1 MQFMGKIK
9 RTLIGDRAFYRTV
22 FAIVV
27 PIIIQN
33 SVSNFVNLLD
43 NIMVGSLGTAQLS
56 GVAVANQ
63 LLFVFMLCIWGG
75 LAGPGIYG
83 AQYFGAGDMEGLRN
97 TFRIKL
103 WISAVIVVASLA
115 IFIGWGDRLI
125 LGYLTGEGDAASAE
139 AMFASGRDYLRVMLF
154 GLLPFALTQSY
165 SGTLREAGETMLP
178 MKAGIA
184 AVLTNLCGNWILI
197 YGNLGFP
204 KMGVEGAA
212 TATVLS
218 RFVELAIIAIG
229 AHRSQRYGFMRGAYR
244 TLKVPAKLLRGV
256 MKKGIPLL
264 VNEALWSM
272 GIATLMQIYSVRG
285 LMVLAGLNIASTINN
300 LFNVVFLSMG
310 NAVAV
315 MIGQALGANDMRRA
329 RGDVWKL
336 MSFSV
341 FSCIVIGSVLAIL
354 SPVFPHLYNTEEGV
368 RMLAARFIL
377 TAACLMPINSIAHAC
392 YFTLRSGGSTIITF
406 LFDSVYSWAV
416 HIPFALLLV
425 YKTDLDIMMLYPV
438 CQLVEIVKSS
448 IGLILVRKGVWIRNI
463 VSGHQTETQVSGQ
476 IAVNNEQ

>member
-1 MQFMGKIK
+1 MQLIGKFK
-9 RTLIGDRAFYRTV
+9 QKFIGDRAFYRSV

-56 GVAVANQ
+56 GVAIANQ

-83 AQYFGAGDMEGLRN
+83 AQYFGAGDTEGVRN
-97 TFRIKL
+97 TFRLKL
-103 WISAVIVVASLA
+103 WISATIVVAAIA
-115 IFIGWGDRLI
+115 IFTGWGDRLI

-139 AMFASGRDYLRVMLF
+139 AMFASAKGYLRVMLF
-154 GLLPFALTQSY
+154 GLFPFALSQSY

-178 MKAGIA
+178 MKASIA

-204 KMGVEGAA
+204 AMGVEGAA
-212 TATVLS
+212 IATVLS
-218 RFVELAIIAIG
+218 RFVELSILVIS
-229 AHRSQRYGFMRGAYR
+229 AHRSRRYSFMSGAYR
-244 TLKVPAKLLRGV
+244 TLKVPAKLLRAV
-256 MKKGIPLL
+256 MKKGMPLL
-264 VNEALWSM
+264 INEALWSM

-285 LMVLAGLNIASTINN
+285 LVVLAGLNIASTISN

-315 MIGQALGANDMRRA
+315 MIGQALGANDMKRA
-329 RGDVWKL
+329 REDVWKL
-336 MSFSV
+336 IGFSV
-341 FSCIVIGSVLAIL
+341 FSCIVMGGVLAVL
-354 SPVFPHLYNTEEGV
+354 SPVFPRLYNTDDAV
-368 RMLAARFIL
+368 RTLAARFIL
-377 TAACLMPINSIAHAC
+377 TSACLMPINSIAHAC

-406 LFDSVYSWAV
+406 LFDSVYSWV
-416 HIPFALLLV
+416 IHIPYALLLV
-425 YKTDLDIMMLYPV
+425 YKTDLDIMLLYPA
-438 CQLVEIVKSS
+438 CQLVEILKST
-448 IGLILVRKGVWIRNI
+448 IGLILVKKGLWVRNI
-463 VSGHQTETQVSGQ
+463 VSDPKVSAEVAGQ
-476 IAVNNEQ
+476 ES

>member
-1 MQFMGKIK
+1 MRGLDRFK
-9 RTLIGDRAFYRTV
+9 RTFIGDRAFYRVV

-43 NIMVGSLGTAQLS
+43 NIMVGQVGTAQLS

-63 LLFVFMLCIWGG
+63 LLFVFNLCVFGG
-75 LAGPGIYG
+75 LAGPGIFG
-83 AQYFGAGDMEGLRN
+83 AQYYGAGDMEGLRN

-103 WISAVIVVASLA
+103 WIAASILLISLA

-125 LGYLTGEGDAASAE
+125 LNYLTGEGEAAAAE
-139 AMFASGRDYLRVMLF
+139 AILESGRAYLGIMLI
-154 GLLPFALTQSY
+154 GLFPFALTQSY

-204 KMGVEGAA
+204 AMGVEGAA
-212 TATVLS
+212 IATVLS
-218 RFVELAIIAIG
+218 RFVELAIIVVG
-229 AHRSQRYGFMRGAYR
+229 THRSPRYSFMRGVYR
-244 TLKVPAKLLRGV
+244 TLKIPAKLLRSV
-256 MKKGIPLL
+256 MKKGMPLL
-264 VNEALWSM
+264 VNEAFWSM
-272 GIATLMQIYSVRG
+272 GMAMLMQIYSVRG

-315 MIGQALGANDMRRA
+315 MIGQSLGANDMQRA
-329 RGDVWKL
+329 RTDVWKL
-336 MSFSV
+336 MSFSF
-341 FSCIVIGSVLAIL
+341 FSCVVIGSVLAIL
-354 SPVFPHLYNTEEGV
+354 SPVFPLIYNTDEGV
-368 RMLAARFIL
+368 RFLAARFIL
-377 TAACLMPINSIAHAC
+377 TAACIMPVNSIAHAC

-406 LFDSVYSWAV
+406 LFDSVYTWAV
-416 HIPFALLLV
+416 NIPFALLLV
-425 YKTDLDIMMLYPV
+425 YGTGLDIMMLYPI
-438 CQLVEIVKSS
+438 CQLVEIVKSA
-448 IGLILVRKGVWIRNI
+448 IGLILVKKGVWIRNI
-463 VSGHQTETQVSGQ
+463 VSGHETSAEIAGQ
-476 IAVNNEQ
+476 EG

>member
-1 MQFMGKIK
+1 MRGLDRFK
-9 RTLIGDRAFYRTV
+9 RTFIGDRAFYRTV

-43 NIMVGSLGTAQLS
+43 NIMVGAIGTAQLS
-56 GVAVANQ
+56 GVAVSNQ
-63 LLFVFMLCIWGG
+63 LLFVFNLCVFGG
-75 LAGPGIYG
+75 LAGPGIFG
-83 AQYFGAGDMEGLRN
+83 AQYFGAGDMEGMRN

-103 WISAVIVVASLA
+103 WISATILLISLA
-115 IFIGWGDRLI
+115 IFVGWGDRLI
-125 LGYLTGEGDAASAE
+125 LGYLTGEGEAAAAE
-139 AMFASGRDYLRVMLF
+139 AMLESGRAYLRIMLI
-154 GLLPFALTQSY
+154 GLIPFALTQSY

-204 KMGVEGAA
+204 AMGVEGAA
-212 TATVLS
+212 IATVLS
-218 RFVELAIIAIG
+218 RFVELAIIVVG
-229 AHRSQRYGFMRGAYR
+229 THRSQRYGFLRGAYR
-244 TLKVPAKLLRGV
+244 TLKVPVKLLRSV
-256 MKKGIPLL
+256 MKKGTPLL

-272 GIATLMQIYSVRG
+272 GIATLMQIYSARG

-315 MIGQALGANDMRRA
+315 MIGQSLGANDMQRA

-336 MSFSV
+336 MSFSF
-341 FSCIVIGSVLAIL
+341 FSCVVMGSVLAIL
-354 SPVFPHLYNTEEGV
+354 SPIFPHLYNTEEGV
-368 RMLAARFIL
+368 RILAARFIL
-377 TAACLMPINSIAHAC
+377 TAACIMPVNSITHAC

-406 LFDSVYSWAV
+406 LFDSVYTWAIN
-416 HIPFALLLV
+416 IPFALLLV
-425 YKTDLDIMMLYPV
+425 YGTGLDIMLLYPV
-438 CQLVEIVKSS
+438 CQLVELLKSS
-448 IGLILVRKGVWIRNI
+448 IGLILVKKGVWIRNI
-463 VSGHQTETQVSGQ
+463 VSGHETEAEIAGQ
-476 IAVNNEQ
+476 EG

>member
-1 MQFMGKIK
+1 MGKIK

-43 NIMVGSLGTAQLS
+43 NIMVGVIGTEQMA

-63 LLFVFMLCIWGG
+63 LLFVFNLCVFGG
-75 LAGPGIYG
+75 LAGPGIFG

-103 WISAVIVVASLA
+103 WISVVIILASLA

-125 LGYLTGEGDAASAE
+125 LGYLTGEGDTASAE
-139 AMFASGRDYLRVMLF
+139 AMLVSGRDYLRVMLF

-204 KMGVEGAA
+204 ALGVEGAA
-212 TATVLS
+212 IATVIS
-218 RFVELAIIAIG
+218 RFVELLIIVIG
-229 AHRSQRYGFMRGAYR
+229 THQRQRYGFMRGAYR
-244 TLKVPAKLLRGV
+244 TLKVPAKLLRSV
-256 MKKGIPLL
+256 MKKGMPLL
-264 VNEALWSM
+264 INEALWSM

-285 LMVLAGLNIASTINN
+285 LMVLAGLNIASTISN

-315 MIGQALGANDMRRA
+315 IIGQALGANDMRRA
-329 RGDVWKL
+329 RSDVWKL
-336 MSFSV
+336 MSFSF
-341 FSCIVIGSVLAIL
+341 FSCIVIGGVMALL
-354 SPVFPHLYNTEEGV
+354 SPAFPHLYNTDDAV
-368 RMLAARFIL
+368 RTLAVRFIL
-377 TAACLMPINSIAHAC
+377 TAACIMPINSIAHAC

-406 LFDSVYSWAV
+406 LFDSVYSWV
-416 HIPFALLLV
+416 IHIPFALLLV
-425 YKTDLDIMMLYPV
+425 YKTDLDIMMLYPI
-438 CQLVEIVKSS
+438 CQLVEIVKST
-448 IGLILVRKGVWIRNI
+448 IGLILVKKGVWIRNI
-463 VSGHQTETQVSGQ
+463 VSDPQASAQVAGQ
-476 IAVNNEQ
+476 EG

>member
-1 MQFMGKIK
+1 MRFAD
-9 RTLIGDRAFYRTV
+9 RLRRALIGDRTFYRAV

-43 NIMVGSLGTAQLS
+43 NIMVGSIGTAELS

-63 LLFVFMLCIWGG
+63 LLFVFNLCVFGG
-75 LAGPGIYG
+75 LAGPGIFG
-83 AQYFGAGDMEGLRN
+83 AQYFGARDMEGLRN

-103 WISAVIVVASLA
+103 WISAAIIAVSLVI
-115 IFIGWGDRLI
+115 FTGWGDRLI
-125 LGYLTGEGDAASAE
+125 ANYLTGEGDAASAE
-139 AMFASGRDYLRVMLF
+139 AMLENGKAYLRIMLI
-154 GLLPFALTQSY
+154 GLLPFSLTQSY

-178 MKAGIA
+178 MKASVT

-197 YGNLGFP
+197 YGHLGFP
-204 KMGVEGAA
+204 ALGVQGAA
-212 TATVLS
+212 IATVLS
-218 RFVELAIIAIG
+218 RFVEFAVIAIG
-229 AHRSQRYGFMRGAYR
+229 THRSQRYGFLHGAYR
-244 TLKVPAKLLRGV
+244 TLKVPAKLLREV
-256 MKKGIPLL
+256 LKKGIPLL

-329 RGDVWKL
+329 RSDVWRL
-336 MSFSV
+336 MGFSV
-341 FSCIVIGSVLAIL
+341 FSCILIGGVLAVL
-354 SPVFPHLYNTEEGV
+354 SPLFPHIYNTEEEV
-368 RMLAARFIL
+368 RVLAARFIL
-377 TAACLMPINSIAHAC
+377 TAACLMPINSIAHCC

-406 LFDSVYSWAV
+406 LFDSVYSWAI

-425 YKTDLDIMMLYPV
+425 YRTELPIMMLYPI
-438 CQLVEIVKSS
+438 CQLVEIVKST
-448 IGLILVRKGVWIRNI
+448 IGLFLVKRGVWIRNI
-463 VSGHQTETQVSGQ
+463 VSDAQVNAQ
-476 IAVNNEQ
+476 VAEQEG

>member
-1 MQFMGKIK
+1 MRSLDRFK
-9 RTLIGDRAFYRTV
+9 RTFIGDRAFYRTV
-22 FAIVV
+22 FVIVV

-43 NIMVGSLGTAQLS
+43 NIMVGQVGTAQLS

-63 LLFVFMLCIWGG
+63 LLFVFNLCVFGG
-75 LAGPGIYG
+75 LAGPGIFG
-83 AQYFGAGDMEGLRN
+83 AQYYGAGDMEGLRN

-103 WISAVIVVASLA
+103 WIAASILLISLA

-125 LGYLTGEGDAASAE
+125 LGYLTGEGEAAAAE
-139 AMFASGRDYLRVMLF
+139 AILESSRAYLRIMLI
-154 GLLPFALTQSY
+154 GLFPFALTQSY

-204 KMGVEGAA
+204 AMGVEGAA
-212 TATVLS
+212 IATVLS
-218 RFVELAIIAIG
+218 RFVELSIIVVG
-229 AHRSQRYGFMRGAYR
+229 THRSQRYVFMRGAYR
-244 TLKVPAKLLRGV
+244 TLKIPAKLLRSV
-256 MKKGIPLL
+256 MKKGMPLL

-272 GIATLMQIYSVRG
+272 GMAMLMQIYSFRG

-315 MIGQALGANDMRRA
+315 MIGQSLGANDMQRA
-329 RGDVWKL
+329 RNDVWKL
-336 MSFSV
+336 MSFSF
-341 FSCIVIGSVLAIL
+341 FSCVVIGSVLAIL
-354 SPVFPHLYNTEEGV
+354 SPVFPLIYNTDEDV
-368 RMLAARFIL
+368 RFLAARFIL
-377 TAACLMPINSIAHAC
+377 TAACIMPVNSIAHAC

-406 LFDSVYSWAV
+406 LFDSVYTWAV
-416 HIPFALLLV
+416 NIPFALLLV
-425 YKTDLDIMMLYPV
+425 YGTGLDIMLLYPI
-438 CQLVEIVKSS
+438 CQLVEILKSA
-448 IGLILVRKGVWIRNI
+448 IGLILVKKGVWIRNI
-463 VSGHQTETQVSGQ
+463 VSGHETSSEVAGQ
-476 IAVNNEQ
+476 EG

>member
-1 MQFMGKIK
+1 MQVMGKIK
-9 RTLIGDRAFYRTV
+9 RTLIGDRTFYRTV

-43 NIMVGSLGTAQLS
+43 NIMVGAVGTEQMA

-63 LLFVFMLCIWGG
+63 LLFVFNLCVFGG
-75 LAGPGIYG
+75 LAGPGIFG

-103 WISAVIVVASLA
+103 WISVVIILASLV

-125 LGYLTGEGDAASAE
+125 LGYLTGEGDTASAE
-139 AMFASGRDYLRVMLF
+139 TMLVSGRDYLRVMLF
-154 GLLPFALTQSY
+154 GLFPFALTQSY

-204 KMGVEGAA
+204 VLGVEGAA
-212 TATVLS
+212 IATVIS
-218 RFVELAIIAIG
+218 RFVELMIIVIG
-229 AHRSQRYGFMRGAYR
+229 THQRQRYGFMRGAYR
-244 TLKVPAKLLRGV
+244 TLKIPARLLRSV
-256 MKKGIPLL
+256 MKKGMPLL
-264 VNEALWSM
+264 INEALWSM

-285 LMVLAGLNIASTINN
+285 LMVLAGLNIASTISN

-315 MIGQALGANDMRRA
+315 IIGQALGANDMRRA
-329 RGDVWKL
+329 RSDVWKL
-336 MSFSV
+336 MSFSF
-341 FSCIVIGSVLAIL
+341 FSCIVIGGVMALL
-354 SPVFPHLYNTEEGV
+354 SPVFPHLYNTDEAV
-368 RMLAARFIL
+368 RTLAVRFIL
-377 TAACLMPINSIAHAC
+377 TAACIMPINSIAHAC

-406 LFDSVYSWAV
+406 LFDSVYSWV
-416 HIPFALLLV
+416 IHIPFALLLV
-425 YKTDLDIMMLYPV
+425 YKTDLDIMMLYPI
-438 CQLVEIVKSS
+438 CQLVEIVKST
-448 IGLILVRKGVWIRNI
+448 IGLILVKKGVWIRNI
-463 VSGHQTETQVSGQ
+463 VSDPQASAQVAGQ
-476 IAVNNEQ
+476 EG

>member
-1 MQFMGKIK
+1 MRSLDRFK
-9 RTLIGDRAFYRTV
+9 RTFIGDRAFYRVV

-33 SVSNFVNLLD
+33 SVSNIVNLLD
-43 NIMVGSLGTAQLS
+43 NIMVGKVGTAELS

-63 LLFVFMLCIWGG
+63 LLFVFNLCVFGG
-75 LAGPGIYG
+75 LAGPGIFG

-103 WISAVIVVASLA
+103 WIAVTILLVSLA

-125 LGYLTGEGDAASAE
+125 LGYLTGEGAAAAAE
-139 AMFASGRDYLRVMLF
+139 AILENSKAYLRIMLI
-154 GLLPFALTQSY
+154 GLFPFALTQSY

-197 YGNLGFP
+197 YGHLGFP
-204 KMGVEGAA
+204 AMGVNGAA
-212 TATVLS
+212 IATVLS
-218 RFVELAIIAIG
+218 RFVELAIIVVG
-229 AHRSQRYGFMRGAYR
+229 THRSQRYGFMRGVYR
-244 TLKVPAKLLRGV
+244 TLKVPAKLLRSV
-256 MKKGIPLL
+256 MKKGMPLL

-272 GIATLMQIYSVRG
+272 GIAMLMQIYSARG

-315 MIGQALGANDMRRA
+315 MIGQSLGANDLHRA
-329 RGDVWKL
+329 RSDVWKL
-336 MSFSV
+336 MSFSF
-341 FSCIVIGSVLAIL
+341 FSCVVMGFVLAIL
-354 SPVFPHLYNTEEGV
+354 SPVFLLFYNTEEGV
-368 RMLAARFIL
+368 RMMATRFIL
-377 TAACLMPINSIAHAC
+377 TAACIMPVSSVTHAC

-406 LFDSVYSWAV
+406 LFDSVYTWAIN
-416 HIPFALLLV
+416 IPFALLLV
-425 YKTDLDIMMLYPV
+425 YGTNLDIMLLYPI
-438 CQLVEIVKSS
+438 CQLVELLKST
-448 IGLILVRKGVWIRNI
+448 IGLILVKRGVWIRNI
-463 VSGHQTETQVSGQ
+463 VSGHETGSEIAGQ
-476 IAVNNEQ
+476 EG